1 MNKARSTSPA
11 RPLQGQERRWALAC
25 LLPMLLLGAL
35 FFYGFLL
42 WTGWLSLTRSGM
54 MPSHEFVG
62 LQQYRRLLDDPR
74 WLASLWNL
82 LRFGTCFVV
91 LPLLIGLG
99 MAVLLDQR
107 LRAEGL
113 LRWVYL
119 HPMALSM
126 VVTGSAWRWL
136 MDPEQGVAEGVRRLG
151 WTEFRWDWLAQED
164 MAVYALV
171 VAAVWQISGFVM
183 AIFLA
188 GLRGIDESLV
198 HAARLDGASGWTLYR
213 RVLLPQLL
221 PSLLSA
227 LLILL
232 PAAIKTFDLVV
243 VLTEGGPGQS
253 SELPAFY
260 MFQMAFERSRLGLG
274 AASAMVMVMMVLSV
288 ALPYAL
294 GRSRVRGKEA
304 AA

>member
-1 MNKARSTSPA
+1 MADPHR
-11 RPLQGQERRWALAC
+11 LERRHALAC
-25 LLPMLLLGAL
+25 LIPLLLIGAV

-42 WTGWLSLTRSGM
+42 WTGWISLTRSNL
-54 MPSHEFVG
+54 MPSTDFVG
-62 LQQYRRLLDDPR
+62 LLQYRRLLEDPR
-74 WLASLWNL
+74 WQAALWNL
-82 LRFGTCFVV
+82 LRFGSCFVL
-91 LPLLIGLG
+91 LPLAIGLAL
-99 MAVLLDQR
+99 AVLLDQQ
-107 LRAEGL
+107 LRSEGM

-136 MDPEQGVAEGVRRLG
+136 MDPEQGLAEGVRQLG
-151 WTEFRWDWLAQED
+151 WTGFRWDWLASEE

-188 GLRGIDESLV
+188 GLRGIDEQMVL
-198 HAARLDGASGWTLYR
+198 AARLDGAQGWQLYR
-213 RVLLPQLL
+213 RVLLPQLG

-227 LLILL
+227 LLLLL
-232 PAAIKTFDLVV
+232 PAAIKTFDLVA

-274 AASAMVMVMMVLSV
+274 AASAMVMVMMVLSI
-288 ALPYAL
+288 ALPYVL
-294 GRSRVRGKEA
+294 GRRKEA
-304 AA
+304 

>member
-1 MNKARSTSPA
+1 MKLRWPWRVNP
-11 RPLQGQERRWALAC
+11 QGMERRWALAC
-25 LLPMLLLGAL
+25 LLPLLVLGAL

-82 LRFGTCFVV
+82 LRFGLCFVV

-113 LRWVYL
+113 LRWVFL

-164 MAVYALV
+164 MAIYALV

-213 RVLLPQLL
+213 RVLLPQLW

-274 AASAMVMVMMVLSV
+274 AASAMVMVMMVLSI
-288 ALPYAL
+288 ALPYAI
-294 GRSRVRGKEA
+294 GRSRVRKEA
-304 AA
+304 SA

>member
-1 MNKARSTSPA
+1 MKMLIKGLRAA
-11 RPLQGQERRWALAC
+11 GAERRSALAC
-25 LLPMLLLGAL
+25 LIPMLLLGAV

-42 WTGWLSLTRSGM
+42 WTAWLSLTRSNLL
-54 MPSHEFVG
+54 PSNDFVG
-62 LQQYRRLLDDPR
+62 LLQYRRLLEDPR
-74 WLASLWNL
+74 WQASLWNL
-82 LRFGTCFVV
+82 LRFSLGFVL

-99 MAVLLDQR
+99 LAVLLDQR

-136 MDPEQGVAEGVRRLG
+136 MDPEQGLAEGVRQLG

-188 GLRGIDESLV
+188 GLRGIDESMV
-198 HAARLDGASGWTLYR
+198 QAARLDGASGWTLYR
-213 RVLLPQLL
+213 RVLLPQLG
-221 PSLLSA
+221 PSLFSA

-232 PAAIKTFDLVV
+232 PAAIKTFDLVAI
-243 VLTEGGPGQS
+243 LTEGGPGQS

-274 AASAMVMVMMVLSV
+274 AASAIVMVMMVLSI
-288 ALPYAL
+288 ALPYAFR
-294 GRSRVRGKEA
+294 RSAPRSA

>member
-1 MNKARSTSPA
+1 MPLFSNTS
-11 RPLQGQERRWALAC
+11 QGTERRTALAC
-25 LLPMLLLGAL
+25 LLPLLLIGAL
-35 FFYGFLL
+35 FFYGFLM
-42 WTGWLSLTRSGM
+42 WTGWLSLTRSNLL
-54 MPSHEFVG
+54 PSDEFVG
-62 LQQYRRLLDDPR
+62 LLQYRRLLEDPR
-74 WLASLWNL
+74 WQSALWNL
-82 LRFGTCFVV
+82 LRFGFGFVA
-91 LPLLIGLG
+91 LPLVIGLG
-99 MAVLLDQR
+99 LAILLDQR

-136 MDPEQGVAEGVRRLG
+136 MDPEQGLAEGVRRLG
-151 WTEFRWDWLAQED
+151 WTSFRWDWLAQED

-198 HAARLDGASGWTLYR
+198 QAARLDGAAGWTLYR
-213 RVLLPQLL
+213 RVLLPQLA
-221 PSLLSA
+221 PSLFSA

-232 PAAIKTFDLVV
+232 PAAIKTFDLVA

-274 AASAMVMVMMVLSV
+274 AASAIVMVMMVLSI
-288 ALPYAL
+288 ALPYAI
-294 GRSRVRGKEA
+294 GRSKPRSRA
-304 AA
+304 A

>member
-1 MNKARSTSPA
+1 MQHGAENPGGGTRSRDLEWRYA
-11 RPLQGQERRWALAC
+11 MAC
-25 LLPMLLLGAL
+25 LWPMLLLGAL
-35 FFYGFLL
+35 FFYGYLF
-42 WTGWLSLTRSGM
+42 WTGWLSLTRSGL

-62 LQQYRRLLDDPR
+62 LQQYFRLLQDPR
-74 WLASLWNL
+74 WTAALLNL
-82 LRFGTCFVV
+82 LKFGSCFVL

-99 MAVLLDQR
+99 MAILLDQR

-113 LRWVYL
+113 LRWIYL

-136 MDPEQGVAEGVRRLG
+136 MDPEHGVAEGIRQLG
-151 WTEFRWDWLAQED
+151 WSSFRWDWLAQED

-183 AIFLA
+183 AVFLA
-188 GLRGIDESLV
+188 GLRGIDENLV
-198 HAARLDGASGWTLYR
+198 QAARLDGAAGWTLYR
-213 RVLLPQLL
+213 RVLLPQLG

-274 AASAMVMVMMVLSV
+274 AASAMVMVMMVLSI

-294 GRSRVRGKEA
+294 ARARSSKA
-304 AA
+304 AT

>member
-1 MNKARSTSPA
+1 V
-11 RPLQGQERRWALAC
+11 
-25 LLPMLLLGAL
+25 LLPL
-35 FFYGFLL
+35 
-42 WTGWLSLTRSGM
+42 
-54 MPSHEFVG
+54 V
-62 LQQYRRLLDDPR
+62 
-74 WLASLWNL
+74 
-82 LRFGTCFVV
+82 
-91 LPLLIGLG
+91 IGLG
-99 MAVLLDQR
+99 LAVLLDQK
-107 LRAEGL
+107 LRSEGL

-136 MDPEQGVAEGVRRLG
+136 MDPEQGLAAGARELG
-151 WTEFRWDWLAQED
+151 WASFRWDWLASEQ

-183 AIFLA
+183 AVFLA
-188 GLRGIDESLV
+188 GLRGIDEQLV
-198 HAARLDGASGWTLYR
+198 QAARLDGAEGWRLYR
-213 RVLLPQLL
+213 RVLLPQLG

-227 LLILL
+227 LLLLL

-274 AASAMVMVMMVLSV
+274 AASAMVMVMMVLAI

-294 GRSRVRGKEA
+294 ARRRPQA
-304 AA
+304 

>member
-1 MNKARSTSPA
+1 MKMLIKGLRAA
-11 RPLQGQERRWALAC
+11 GAERRSALAC
-25 LLPMLLLGAL
+25 LIPMLLLGAV

-42 WTGWLSLTRSGM
+42 WTGWLSLTRSNLL
-54 MPSHEFVG
+54 PSNDFVG
-62 LQQYRRLLDDPR
+62 LLQYRRLLEDPR
-74 WLASLWNL
+74 WQASLWNL
-82 LRFGTCFVV
+82 LRFSLGFVL

-99 MAVLLDQR
+99 LAVLLDQR

-136 MDPEQGVAEGVRRLG
+136 MDPEQGLAEGVRQLG

-188 GLRGIDESLV
+188 GLRGIDESMV
-198 HAARLDGASGWTLYR
+198 QAARLDGASGWTLYR
-213 RVLLPQLL
+213 RVLLPQLG
-221 PSLLSA
+221 PSLFSA

-232 PAAIKTFDLVV
+232 PAAIKTFDLVA

-274 AASAMVMVMMVLSV
+274 AASAIVMVMMVLSI
-288 ALPYAL
+288 ALPYAFR
-294 GRSRVRGKEA
+294 RSAPRSA

>member
-1 MNKARSTSPA
+1 MKSLMKGLRASGA
-11 RPLQGQERRWALAC
+11 ERRTALAC
-25 LLPMLLLGAL
+25 LIPMLLLGAV

-42 WTGWLSLTRSGM
+42 WTGWLSLTRSNLL
-54 MPSHEFVG
+54 PSNDFVG
-62 LQQYRRLLDDPR
+62 LMQYRRLLEDPR
-74 WLASLWNL
+74 WQASLWNL
-82 LRFGTCFVV
+82 LRFSLGFVL

-99 MAVLLDQR
+99 LAVLLDQR
-107 LRAEGL
+107 LRAEGV

-136 MDPEQGVAEGVRRLG
+136 MDPEQGLAEGVRRLG

-183 AIFLA
+183 AILLA
-188 GLRGIDESLV
+188 GLRGIDESMV
-198 HAARLDGASGWTLYR
+198 QAARLDGASGWTLYR
-213 RVLLPQLL
+213 RVLLPQLGPCL
-221 PSLLSA
+221 FSA

-232 PAAIKTFDLVV
+232 PAAIKTFDLVA

-274 AASAMVMVMMVLSV
+274 AASAIVMVMMVLSI
-288 ALPYAL
+288 ALPYAFR
-294 GRSRVRGKEA
+294 RSAPRSA

>member
-1 MNKARSTSPA
+1 MKMLIKGLRAA
-11 RPLQGQERRWALAC
+11 GAERRSALAC
-25 LLPMLLLGAL
+25 LIPMLLLGAV

-42 WTGWLSLTRSGM
+42 WTAWLSLTRSNLL
-54 MPSHEFVG
+54 PSNDFVG
-62 LQQYRRLLDDPR
+62 LLQYRRLLEDPR
-74 WLASLWNL
+74 WQASLWNL
-82 LRFGTCFVV
+82 LRFSLGFVL

-99 MAVLLDQR
+99 LAVLLDQR

-136 MDPEQGVAEGVRRLG
+136 MDPEQGLAEGVRQLG

-188 GLRGIDESLV
+188 GLRGIDESMV
-198 HAARLDGASGWTLYR
+198 QAARLDGASGWTLYR
-213 RVLLPQLL
+213 RVLLPQLG
-221 PSLLSA
+221 PSLFSA

-232 PAAIKTFDLVV
+232 PAAIKTFDLVAI
-243 VLTEGGPGQS
+243 LTEGGPGQS

-274 AASAMVMVMMVLSV
+274 AASAIVMVMMMLSI
-288 ALPYAL
+288 ALPYAFR
-294 GRSRVRGKEA
+294 RSAPRSA

>member
-1 MNKARSTSPA
+1 MATDLRADPQRA
-11 RPLQGQERRWALAC
+11 ERRQALAW
-25 LLPMLLLGAL
+25 LAPLLLVGAL

-42 WTGWLSLTRSGM
+42 WTGWISLTKSNL
-54 MPSHEFVG
+54 MPSHDFVG
-62 LQQYRRLLDDPR
+62 LLQYRRLLDDPR
-74 WLASLWNL
+74 WQAALWNL
-82 LRFGTCFVV
+82 LRFGSCFVV
-91 LPLLIGLG
+91 LPLVIGLG
-99 MAVLLDQR
+99 LAVLLDQK
-107 LRAEGL
+107 LRSEGM
-113 LRWVYL
+113 LRWIYL

-136 MDPEQGVAEGVRRLG
+136 MDPEQGLAAGARELG
-151 WTEFRWDWLAQED
+151 WANFRWDWLASEQ

-183 AIFLA
+183 AVFLA
-188 GLRGIDESLV
+188 GLRGIDEQLV
-198 HAARLDGASGWTLYR
+198 QAARLDGAEGWRLYR
-213 RVLLPQLL
+213 RVLLPQLG

-227 LLILL
+227 LLLLL

-274 AASAMVMVMMVLSV
+274 AASAMVMVMMVLAI

-294 GRSRVRGKEA
+294 ARRGA
-304 AA
+304 TR

>member
-1 MNKARSTSPA
+1 MKMLIKGLRAA
-11 RPLQGQERRWALAC
+11 GAERRSALAC
-25 LLPMLLLGAL
+25 LIPMLLLGAV

-42 WTGWLSLTRSGM
+42 WTGWLSLTRSNLL
-54 MPSHEFVG
+54 PSNDFVG
-62 LQQYRRLLDDPR
+62 LLQYRRLLEDPR
-74 WLASLWNL
+74 WQASLWNL
-82 LRFGTCFVV
+82 LRFSLGFVL

-99 MAVLLDQR
+99 LAVLLDQR
-107 LRAEGL
+107 LRAEGV
-113 LRWVYL
+113 LRWIYL

-136 MDPEQGVAEGVRRLG
+136 MDPEQGLAEGVRRLG

-188 GLRGIDESLV
+188 GLRGIDESMV
-198 HAARLDGASGWTLYR
+198 QAARLDGASGWTLYR
-213 RVLLPQLL
+213 RVLLPQLGPCL
-221 PSLLSA
+221 FSA

-232 PAAIKTFDLVV
+232 PAAIKTFDLVA

-274 AASAMVMVMMVLSV
+274 AASAIVMVMMVLSI
-288 ALPYAL
+288 ALPYAFR
-294 GRSRVRGKEA
+294 RSTPRSA

>member
-1 MNKARSTSPA
+1 VRL
-11 RPLQGQERRWALAC
+11 RRRWFWRLGERRTALAC
-25 LLPMLLLGAL
+25 LLPLLLVGAL

-42 WTGWLSLTRSGM
+42 WTGWLSLTRSNL
-54 MPSHEFVG
+54 MPSGEFVG
-62 LQQYRRLLDDPR
+62 LLQYRKLLDDPR
-74 WLASLWNL
+74 WQAALWNL

-91 LPLLIGLG
+91 LPLAIGLG
-99 MAVLLDQR
+99 LAVLLDQR

-113 LRWVYL
+113 LRWIYL

-136 MDPEQGVAEGVRRLG
+136 MDPEQGLAEGIRRLG
-151 WTEFRWDWLAQED
+151 WQSFRWDWLAQED

-188 GLRGIDESLV
+188 GLRGIDDSLV
-198 HAARLDGASGWTLYR
+198 QAARLDGAAGFTLYR
-213 RVLLPQLL
+213 RVLLPQLG
-221 PSLLSA
+221 PSLFSA
-227 LLILL
+227 LLVLL
-232 PAAIKTFDLVV
+232 PAAIKTFDLVA

-274 AASAMVMVMMVLSV
+274 AASAIVMVMMVLSI
-288 ALPYAL
+288 ALPYAI
-294 GRSRVRGKEA
+294 GRTRLRRAPA
-304 AA
+304 A

>member
-1 MNKARSTSPA
+1 MS
-11 RPLQGQERRWALAC
+11 ERRTALTC
-25 LLPMLLLGAL
+25 LIPLLLIGAV

-42 WTGWLSLTRSGM
+42 WTGWLSLTRSNL
-54 MPSHEFVG
+54 MPSTEFIG
-62 LQQYRRLLDDPR
+62 LKQYERLLLDAR
-74 WLASLWNL
+74 WQAALWNL
-82 LRFGTCFVV
+82 LRFGVGFVA
-91 LPLLIGLG
+91 LPLVIGLG
-99 MAVLLDQR
+99 LALLLDQR
-107 LRAEGL
+107 LRGEGL
-113 LRWVYL
+113 LRWVWL

-136 MDPEQGVAEGVRRLG
+136 MDPEQGLAEGVRRLG
-151 WTEFRWDWLAQED
+151 WAGFRWDWLAQEE

-183 AIFLA
+183 AVFLA
-188 GLRGIDESLV
+188 GLRGIDEAMLQ
-198 HAARLDGASGWTLYR
+198 AARLDGAGSLRLLWR
-213 RVLLPQLL
+213 IVLPQLG

-227 LLILL
+227 LLVLL

-243 VLTEGGPGQS
+243 VLTEGGPGQA

-274 AASAMVMVMMVLSV
+274 AASAMVLVMMVLSV

-294 GRSRVRGKEA
+294 ARSRRSGA
-304 AA
+304 

>member
-1 MNKARSTSPA
+1 
-11 RPLQGQERRWALAC
+11 
-25 LLPMLLLGAL
+25 
-35 FFYGFLL
+35 LL

-74 WLASLWNL
+74 WLAALWNL
-82 LRFGTCFVV
+82 LRFGLCFVV

-113 LRWVYL
+113 LRWVFL

-126 VVTGSAWRWL
+126 IVTGSAWRWL

-151 WTEFRWDWLAQED
+151 WIEFRWDWLAQED
-164 MAVYALV
+164 MAIYALV

-213 RVLLPQLL
+213 RVLLPQLW

-274 AASAMVMVMMVLSV
+274 AASAMVMVMMVLSI
-288 ALPYAL
+288 ALPYAI
-294 GRSRVRGKEA
+294 GRSRSVKRTGKEA